1 MVLGC
6 LQFVPHWGGEGA
18 AAVRFIALLV
28 MSILMIR
35 HMDFEG
41 SLRPMFV
48 SLAKIT
54 AAAALCGLSAF
65 ETEQRVGGLL
75 GLFLGIAV
83 GMVVYAL
90 AIKVLKAMPRKDFDA
105 LKSILGKVPKIIRG
119 PTLFVLNA
127 IVT

>member
-1 MVLGC
+1 
-6 LQFVPHWGGEGA
+6 
-18 AAVRFIALLV
+18 
-28 MSILMIR
+28 
-35 HMDFEG
+35 
-41 SLRPMFV
+41 MFV

-54 AAAALCGLSAF
+54 TAAALCGVCAF
-65 ETEQRVGGLL
+65 ETEQQVGGLL

-119 PTLFVLNA
+119 PTIFVLNA